1 MIEKIKNQNGQSLIE
16 VLIAL
21 AASVA
26 VVTAIAI
33 TVITSLSNVEF
44 TKNQNL
50 AAQYSREGMEIVRKI
65 AKDNW
70 ANFISTYT
78 GVNYCLDQGSSTLR
92 VMGAG
97 GCTQNVGIFV
107 RQITID
113 QNSAS
118 CQNSVRVTSTVS
130 WSDSKCQVGNV
141 FCHKVVMESCL
152 AEINTIQAP

>member
-1 MIEKIKNQNGQSLIE
+1 MIIKNHEKGQSLIE

-33 TVITSLSNVEF
+33 TVITSLANVEF

-50 AAQYSREGMEIVRKI
+50 ASQYSREGMEITKKI

-70 ANFISTYT
+70 GSFINTYT
-78 GVNYCLDQGSSTLR
+78 SKNYCLNDTNSLE

-97 GCTQNVGIFV
+97 GCGQNVGIFI
-107 RQITID
+107 RQIVIEQD
-113 QNSAS
+113 SVLCENSIKVS
-118 CQNSVRVTSTVS
+118 SNVS
-130 WSDSKCQVGNV
+130 WSDSKCTSEDP
-141 FCHKVVMESCL
+141 FCHTVTIESCF
-152 AEINTIQAP
+152 ADINTIQAP

>member
-1 MIEKIKNQNGQSLIE
+1 MIIKNNEKGQSLIE

-33 TVITSLSNVEF
+33 TVITSLANVEF

-50 AAQYSREGMEIVRKI
+50 ASQYSREGMEVVRKI

-70 ANFISTYT
+70 GNFISTYT
-78 GVNYCLDQGSSTLR
+78 SVNYCLDDNSNTLR

-97 GCTQNVGIFV
+97 GCGQNVDIFV
-107 RQITID
+107 RQIVINQT
-113 QNSAS
+113 SPS
-118 CQNSVRVTSTVS
+118 CENSVRISSNVS
-130 WSDSKCQVGNV
+130 WSDSKCTSANP
-141 FCHKVVMESCL
+141 FCHTITIDSCL
-152 AEINTIQAP
+152 ADINTIQAP